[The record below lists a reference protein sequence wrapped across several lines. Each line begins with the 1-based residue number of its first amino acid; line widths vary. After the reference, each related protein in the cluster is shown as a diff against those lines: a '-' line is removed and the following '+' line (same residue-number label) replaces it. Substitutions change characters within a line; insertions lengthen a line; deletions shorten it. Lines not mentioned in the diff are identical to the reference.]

1 MQQSPETVAGSAPD
15 AGGGRLH
22 VRDRTSWG
30 VVATVR
36 EPADLVLAFAAHHLG
51 LGASEVTLYFDDPD
65 DPGAALLEQVPGCI
79 VVRSDAEYW
88 HGVRRRER
96 PALQSQRQMLNATW
110 TYNRT
115 CVDWLLHID
124 ADEFLNLPVPLSE
137 ELEALRP
144 GDGWLKIRNH
154 ERVWHDDARV
164 GSIFDGVFRK
174 PLPNADDDLA
184 RIYGPKAR
192 FLWNGFAG
200 HPIGK
205 ALSAT
210 GRNFRI
216 NTHSPRAGRGAEN
229 HLPPYRTARHAALLH
244 FDGLTPLHWAAKTL
258 RYAEQGDVAIDAL
271 LHPQR
276 QAQVRYVRDHCPD
289 LRAILDFHHDLF
301 HLTEQEHLA
310 LSLLGAL
317 NRVDIDPRGD
327 IDRLLPGHRPHFDAR
342 HFDEILGRENASRL
356 MARLRPPGTES

>member
-1 MQQSPETVAGSAPD
+1 MAQD
-15 AGGGRLH
+15 F
-22 VRDRTSWG
+22 SWG

-51 LGASEVTLYFDDPD
+51 LGAAEVTLFFDDPE
-65 DPGAALLEQVPGCI
+65 DPGAALLEQVPGCT
-79 VVRSDAEYW
+79 VHRCGEDYW
-88 HGVRRRER
+88 QGTRRRER

-115 CVDWLLHID
+115 SVDWLLHID
-124 ADEFLNLPVPLSE
+124 ADEFLHLPTPLGE

-144 GDGWLKIRNH
+144 GDGWLKIRNF
-154 ERVWHDDARV
+154 ERVWRPGTQGDT
-164 GSIFDGVFRK
+164 IFDGVFRK
-174 PLPNADDDLA
+174 PVKDADDDLA
-184 RIYGPKAR
+184 RIYGSKAR

-210 GRNFRI
+210 GRDFRI
-216 NTHSPRAGRGAEN
+216 NTHSPRAGRGTEN

-258 RYAEQGDVAIDAL
+258 RYAEQGDAAIDAL

-276 QAQVRYVRDHCPD
+276 QAQVRHVRDACPD
-289 LRAILDFHHDLF
+289 LRAILDFHGDLF
-301 HLTEQEHLA
+301 HLSEQEDLA
-310 LSLLGAL
+310 LSLIGAL
-317 NRVDIDPRGD
+317 SSAKIDPEAE
-327 IDRLLPGHRPHFDAR
+327 IARLLPGHRPRFETR
-342 HFDEILGRENASRL
+342 HFDEMLGPENAARL
-356 MARLRPPGTES
+356 MTRVPGASR